1 MQRKEC
7 SRATGKTLALIRE
20 KGLPYIIVYNK
31 SDLTKRPDQIPED
44 VLYVSARDN
53 TGIHELKERLARLKP
68 QDAGVPIVRDMVRPG
83 DFFVLVV
90 PVDSAAPKG
99 RLILPQQQTIRD
111 IRRCRRD
118 GRRRQGNGT

>member
-1 MQRKEC
+1 MERTRQVLNKTDIAVLVIDAAEGMQQSDRE
-7 SRATGKTLALIRE
+7 TLALIRE

-68 QDAGVPIVRDMVRPG
+68 QDASVPIVRDMVRPG
-83 DFFVLVV
+83 DFLSSSS
-90 PVDSAAPKG
+90 P
-99 RLILPQQQTIRD
+99 
-111 IRRCRRD
+111 
-118 GRRRQGNGT
+118 